1 MTIPATGSSVNS
13 QRGTLDPVASGI
25 RLNLSESSPVE

>member
-1 MTIPATGSSVNS
+1 MTVTATGSSVNS
-13 QRGTLDPVASGI
+13 QRGTLDLVASGM